1 MPAISLT
8 SSGTAATQNFDTL
21 SNTAN
26 STTNNLTIPGWEMT
40 ETGGGAR
47 DNEQYA
53 VDTGG
58 SNTGDTFS
66 YGATGATDRALGGLR
81 SGTLA
86 PLFGA
91 QYSNDTGAAITALH
105 IAYTGEEWRLGTA
118 GRTDRLDFQISFNAT
133 SLTSGTW
140 VDIDQLDFITPDTV
154 GVGAK
159 NGNLAGEQ
167 ASLSFDL
174 TSLNIP
180 AGTTFWVRW
189 VDFDASGADD
199 GLAIDN
205 FSITPTTAP
214 PPGNGSFAI
223 ADLSVAEGNS
233 GDTPMTFTVTRG
245 GGSAG
250 AVSVDYAI
258 SFNSADAADFHA
270 GQSLS
275 GTLAFANG
283 ETSKT
288 FTLNVNGDLVVEA
301 NETFTVTLSNATGGA
316 TIGDATATG
325 TILNDDVAP
334 IPGAFSIA
342 DATVNEGNAGTTP
355 ITFTVTRGNDSNTAA
370 SVHYDVTLPGGA
382 TGASASD
389 FSAPVLSGDVAFA
402 ANEFSRTIT
411 LQIAGDTVNEANET
425 FTVTLS
431 APTGGAT
438 LADGSAL
445 GTIVNDDAFVSGGT
459 PFINEFHYD
468 NSGTDSLEAIEIA
481 GPAGTSLAGWKLVLY
496 NGSNTPGAAPV
507 YATIN
512 LTGSIPDQDDGYG
525 TLSFNFAGLQNGP
538 QDGFALVDAGGH
550 VVQFLSY
557 EGVITAAPGTPAA
570 GLTSIEV
577 PSEEP
582 ADGVGQSLQLTGS
595 GASYDDFTWA
605 PAGAHT
611 FGAVNTGQ
619 NFVAGNATGLVSVAD
634 AQLAE
639 GNAGTT
645 TLLVTVH
652 RAGGLD
658 QAASVDWTL
667 NLDGTANAADLAAG
681 QPLSGH
687 IDFAV
692 GVSQVQIAVAVAG
705 DTVGE
710 ANETF
715 HVTLSNPTGNI
726 AITDAN
732 ATATIL
738 NDDPIAL
745 TIMEIQGL
753 GHQSAYVGQDVTT
766 TGIVTQIGPF
776 GYYVQDA
783 AGDGNDAT
791 SDAVFV
797 FTGAAPAVAVG
808 DAVQV
813 GGKVAEFSSDP
824 GVGLTVTEIDAP
836 TTNILSHGNALP
848 DAVLIGTGG
857 RLPPSMVIDDDGLTS
872 YDPAHDGLD
881 FYESL
886 EGMRVTI
893 DNPLV
898 IASTNSFGET
908 FVVASDGAGATGVSA
923 RGGLT
928 LSAGDF
934 NPERIQIDSLN
945 ASPVHYTQGDHV
957 ASVTGI
963 VNYSF
968 DHYEVLTDSDPAI
981 LQPSTL
987 ARETTSLIGDADHL
1001 SIASYNVEN
1010 LDFSDAKYDILAH
1023 DIVFNLGAPDIVA
1036 LQEIQDD
1043 NGTGTGVLSADQ
1055 NLASLC
1061 AALNAA
1067 DPTAH
1072 YVYAD
1077 IDPTAENASGGEP
1090 NGNIRNAFVFDINRV
1105 SLIAGSLE
1113 IITGDAYHNS
1123 RNPLVGTFSFNGHD
1137 VTVVDVHSYSRGG
1150 SDPDFGA
1157 NQPPVASGDDRRTAM
1172 ADGVRAY
1179 VDDHLATNPNLHFAV
1194 MGDWNGFYYETA
1206 FQHLTAGGVLT
1217 NLNGMLAPEERYSYQ
1232 FDGNLQQIDNMLVTG
1247 GLLGGAQY
1255 DLVHINAEF
1264 TAGVRPTDHDAQVAL
1279 FLLPAPNQAPTDLEL
1294 GNQSVDENQPA
1305 GTIVGTLSA
1314 TDKPTDTLSYVLL
1327 DDAGGRFAVDA
1338 HSGVVTTTAAFD
1350 HEADASFAITA
1361 EVTDQGGLSTQQS
1374 FTVTV
1379 GDVNEAPTVPA
1390 IDHQAIDEN
1399 GAAGT
1404 LVGTVGATD
1413 PDGNALT
1420 YSLVDDAGGLFAI
1433 DPVTGALTATASLDY
1448 EAGHGYSV
1456 TARADDGHGLHTDRV
1471 IAIAVNDLN
1480 EAPTGLALDHAS
1492 VDENA
1497 AAGTLVGTVSAS
1509 DPDGNA
1515 LAFSLVDDAGG
1526 RFAIDAAGHLTT
1538 TAPLDHEAAASW
1550 SVTAR
1555 ADDGHGLTTD
1565 RVFTIAVGDV
1575 NEAPTG
1581 VALDHAGVDENAP
1594 AGTLV
1599 GTVSASDP
1607 DGNALAFSLVDDA
1620 GGRFAI
1626 DAAGHLTTTTPLDY
1640 ESGASYS
1647 VTARADDGHGL
1658 HTDRVFTIA
1667 VGDVNEAPT
1676 AHGDAASV
1684 NEDATTGNLW
1694 TSLLANDSDPD
1705 AGTHLTIA
1713 SVDTTGT
1720 LGHVLFDAGTQSV
1733 RYVADADAFDA
1744 LPTGTTATDHFT
1756 YTVTDGHGLTSTAT
1770 VTVTVT
1776 AIADGITVNA
1786 GNGDDLVNGTGGED
1800 SLSGGNGNDAV
1811 YGLDGHDSLSGGN
1824 GNDSLYG
1831 GAGSDVLHGD
1841 NGNDLLDGGTGNDVL
1856 DGGNGNDTLTG
1867 GAGADKFVFGKGG
1880 GNDIV
1885 TDFDTGLDRLFLA
1898 DGAQVKSF
1906 KVEDVNHDGI
1916 QDLNIAFSNGGGSVV
1931 LLGVSD
1937 FGAVHFGQDPTPLG
1951 GIPLV

>member
-8 SSGTAATQNFDTL
+8 SSGTAATQNFDGL
-21 SNTAN
+21 GNTAG

-40 ETGGGAR
+40 ETLGGAR

-58 SNTGDTFS
+58 STTGDTYS

-91 QYSNDTGAAITALH
+91 QFSNDTGSAITALH

-167 ASLSFDL
+167 ANLSFDL

-180 AGTTFWVRW
+180 AGTIFWVRW

-214 PPGNGSFAI
+214 PAGHGSFAI

-250 AVSVDYAI
+250 AANVDYAI

-270 GQSLS
+270 GQTLS
-275 GTLAFANG
+275 GTLAFADG

-325 TILNDDVAP
+325 TILNDDSAP

-355 ITFTVTRGNDSNTAA
+355 ITFTITRGADSNAA
-370 SVHYDVTLPGGA
+370 VSVHYDVTLPGGA

-402 ANEFSRTIT
+402 ANEFSKTIT
-411 LQIAGDTVNEANET
+411 LQVAGDTANEANET

-431 APTGGAT
+431 APTNGAT
-438 LADGSAL
+438 LADGSAT

-496 NGSNTPGAAPV
+496 NGTNTPGAAPV

-512 LTGSIPDQDDGYG
+512 LTGTIPNQDDGYG

-557 EGVITAAPGTPAA
+557 EGTMTGAAGTPAA
-570 GLTSIEV
+570 GITSTDIGA
-577 PSEEP
+577 SEEP
-582 ADGVGQSLQLTGS
+582 AVGVGLSLQLSGS
-595 GASYDDFTWA
+595 GASYDDFTWG
-605 PAGAHT
+605 PATAHT

-619 NFVAGNATGLVSVAD
+619 NFIAGNATGLVSVAD
-634 AQLAE
+634 AQIAE

-645 TLLVTVH
+645 MMLVTVH

-658 QAASVDWTL
+658 QAAGVDWTL
-667 NLDGTANAADLAAG
+667 NLDGTANAADLGAG
-681 QPLSGH
+681 QLLSGH
-687 IDFAV
+687 IDFAI
-692 GVSQVQIAVAVAG
+692 GVSQVQIAVAIAG
-705 DTVGE
+705 DTIGE

-715 HVTLSNPTGNI
+715 HVALSNATGNI
-726 AITDAN
+726 AIADAN
-732 ATATIL
+732 ATGTIL

-836 TTNILSHGNALP
+836 TTTILSHGNALP

-872 YDPAHDGLD
+872 YDPVHDGLD

-898 IASTNSFGET
+898 IASTNAFGET
-908 FVVASDGAGATGVSA
+908 FVVASNGAGATGVAA

-968 DHYEVLTDSDPAI
+968 DHYEVLTATDPAI

-987 ARETTSLIGDADHL
+987 ARETTSLVGDADHL
-1001 SIASYNVEN
+1001 AIASYNVEN
-1010 LDFSDAKYDILAH
+1010 LDFSDNKYDILAH

-1061 AALNAA
+1061 AALNLA

-1105 SLIAGSLE
+1105 SLVAGSLQ

-1123 RNPLVGTFSFNGHD
+1123 RNPLVGTFSFNGHE

-1264 TAGVRPTDHDAQVAL
+1264 SAAARPTDHDAQVAL

-1294 GNQSVDENQPA
+1294 GKQSVDENQPA

-1350 HEADASFAITA
+1350 HEANASFAITA

-1379 GDVNEAPTVPA
+1379 GDVNEAPTGLT

-1399 GAAGT
+1399 AAAGS
-1404 LVGTVGATD
+1404 LVGTVSASD
-1413 PDGNALT
+1413 PDGDALT

-1433 DPVTGALTATASLDY
+1433 DPVTGALTATAALDY
-1448 EAGHGYSV
+1448 ESAHGYSV

-1471 IAIAVNDLN
+1471 IAIAVNDVN

-1492 VDENA
+1492 
-1497 AAGTLVGTVSAS
+1497 
-1509 DPDGNA
+1509 
-1515 LAFSLVDDAGG
+1515 
-1526 RFAIDAAGHLTT
+1526 
-1538 TAPLDHEAAASW
+1538 
-1550 SVTAR
+1550 
-1555 ADDGHGLTTD
+1555 
-1565 RVFTIAVGDV
+1565 
-1575 NEAPTG
+1575 
-1581 VALDHAGVDENAP
+1581 VDENAP

-1607 DGNALAFSLVDDA
+1607 DGNALAFSLVDDG

-1626 DAAGHLTTTTPLDY
+1626 DAAGHLTTTAPLDYESAASWSVTARANDGHGLATDRVFTIAVGDVNEAPTGLALDHASVDENAPGGTLVGTVSAGDPDGNALAFSLVDNGGGRFAIDAAGHLTTTGPLDY

-1658 HTDRVFTIA
+1658 HTDRVFTIG
-1667 VGDVNEAPT
+1667 VNDVNEAPT
-1676 AHGDAASV
+1676 AHGDAVAV
-1684 NEDATTGNLW
+1684 NEDATTANLW

-1713 SVDTTGT
+1713 GVNTAGT
-1720 LGHVLFDAGTQSV
+1720 LGHVLFDAGTQTL

-1744 LPTGTTATDHFT
+1744 MPTGTTATDHFS
-1756 YTVTDGHGLTSTAT
+1756 YTVTDEHGLTSTAT

-1776 AIADGITVNA
+1776 AIADGIIVNA
-1786 GNGDDLVNGTGGED
+1786 GNGNDVVYGTGGED
-1800 SLSGGNGNDAV
+1800 TLSGGNGNDLV
-1811 YGLDGHDSLSGGN
+1811 YGLDGHDSLYGDN

-1867 GAGADKFVFGKGG
+1867 GAGADLFVFGKGG
-1880 GNDIV
+1880 GNDVV
-1885 TDFDTGLDRLFLA
+1885 TDFDTGLDRLFLN

-1916 QDLNIAFSNGGGSVV
+1916 QDLSIAFSNGGGSVT

-1937 FGAVHFGQDPTPLG
+1937 YSAVHFG
-1951 GIPLV
+1951 